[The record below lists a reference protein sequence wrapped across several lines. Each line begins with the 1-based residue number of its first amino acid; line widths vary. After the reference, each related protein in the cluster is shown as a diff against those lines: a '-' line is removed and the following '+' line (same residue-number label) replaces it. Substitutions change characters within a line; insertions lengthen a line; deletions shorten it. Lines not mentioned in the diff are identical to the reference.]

1 MLMLFAA
8 AVGLVAAG
16 LSGTLW
22 AAISGQVPSAAM
34 LFIRDAKIPLR
45 VLMLVFHAPLM
56 ILRAAVTL
64 ILKGKPLGLA
74 ALAIGGAWSFFEG
87 VFILTQVFAIP

>member
-1 MLMLFAA
+1 MSMLFAA

-22 AAISGQVPSAAM
+22 AIAAGQAPSPAM
-34 LFIRDAKIPLR
+34 LFVRDAKIPLR
-45 VLMLVFHAPLM
+45 VLVLVFHAPLM
-56 ILRAAVTL
+56 ILRAAARL
-64 ILKGKPLGLA
+64 ILRGKPLGLV
-74 ALAIGGAWSFFEG
+74 ALVMGGAWSFFEG